1 MYSLDK
7 EKIKMQLE
15 LDVATVLQMERHA
28 SFGINKQK
36 FVSEALE
43 LYLDYLNRSVV
54 D

>member
-1 MYSLDK
+1 MYNPYK

-15 LDVATVLQMERHA
+15 FDVATVLQMERHT
-28 SFGINKQK
+28 SFGLSKQK